1 MAEYYLHSEPRT
13 SSIPVLHT
21 KGTHYEVGY
30 DVVKFGF
37 FEKTTKF
44 DKISILLMTNKFVF
58 LCFPPNFE
66 FSVSYSCSFSG
77 AP

>member
-30 DVVKFGF
+30 DVVRFN
-37 FEKTTKF
+37 
-44 DKISILLMTNKFVF
+44 ISSVV
-58 LCFPPNFE
+58 E
-66 FSVSYSCSFSG
+66 F
-77 AP
+77 

>member
-30 DVVKFGF
+30 DVVRS
-37 FEKTTKF
+37 EINNTE
-44 DKISILLMTNKFVF
+44 IL
-58 LCFPPNFE
+58 
-66 FSVSYSCSFSG
+66 YS
-77 AP
+77 PE